1 MKTSRSQQYSLIL
14 TKPNLTKPNL
24 TKPNL
29 TKPNLTKPNLTKPN
43 EVSLGMPKAPQ
54 KSTRKLLPRPHRTA
68 TARASAANQA
78 LRLHTSS
85 DGYAANVAPSFV

>member
-1 MKTSRSQQYSLIL
+1 MKTSRSQQYSLI
-14 TKPNLTKPNL
+14 
-24 TKPNL
+24 L

-78 LRLHTSS
+78 RRLRTSS
-85 DGYAANVAPSFV
+85 DGYAANGVPFFVEWREAT